1 MIANLVFMLSVL
13 ELSILMIVAT
23 TFIPVSAV
31 ASIEDIKTNQADS
44 SMMSGKN
51 MMMPGGN
58 MTFGASLENAKM
70 HLMEA
75 IMDLKTGN
83 TNGAMMQLNMTDEE
97 IKKHQQEMMD
107 MTMIMKGKMASGSIG
122 SQNTSSIQ

>member
-1 MIANLVFMLSVL
+1 MIANLVFTLSVL

-107 MTMIMKGKMASGSIG
+107 MMMIMKGKMSSGSIG

>member
-1 MIANLVFMLSVL
+1 
-13 ELSILMIVAT
+13 MIVAT

-31 ASIEDIKTNQADS
+31 ASIADIKTNQANS
-44 SMMSGKN
+44 SVMSGKN

-75 IMDLKTGN
+75 IMDLKIGN
-83 TNGAMMQLNMTDEE
+83 TNGAIMQLNMADEE
-97 IKKHQQEMMD
+97 IKKHEQEMMD
-107 MTMIMKGKMASGSIG
+107 MTMIMKGKMSSGAMG